1 MAGNQTT
8 VMVEGMT
15 CANCAQSL
23 TNHLTSNGYS
33 DVDVNFAKGEL
44 IMPADQSVDL
54 EKLSKEIGKAGFK
67 YTGLKSEGQQGGMSL
82 IEKKF
87 LFTLPF
93 TVPLL
98 LHMIPGIPFVGDPL
112 VQLILSLPVVIMGWW
127 HFGRSAYFSLKS
139 GVPNMDVLIFIGSTA
154 AFAYSLTG
162 TLLYWGT
169 PAAHTYMFFETAA
182 TIVTLVLLGNVLE
195 HRSVK
200 QTTTAITSL
209 EKLQVGT
216 AKRVSLQMG
225 EQKVDEVEIEDIGVH
240 DLIMLNTGDGI
251 PADGELIQGDVSV
264 NESMIT
270 GESIPVTK
278 KVGDVVTGGT
288 IIEDGNALMR
298 VTGVGEST
306 VLSGIIDMVNRAQRT
321 KPAIQKLADRIS
333 AVFVPVV
340 LAISLLTFLLSYFGF
355 NISLEASIMS
365 SVAVLVISCPC
376 AMGLATPTAVMVG
389 LGRSAQ
395 EGVLFKGA
403 DSMERLASVKTV
415 VFDKTGTLTTGQI
428 HVSLIDHDTS
438 FDKSEVNS
446 ATLGLEMHSSH
457 PIAKS
462 VTEMLKADTIARA
475 FENVEEEK
483 GRGMKG
489 KDADGNSWM
498 IGSSATITED
508 RKGDLFLTKNGE
520 WVASFV
526 LKDTIRGNAKAMISF
541 LHRND
546 IETVILSG
554 DSEAKTNEVAAEL
567 GIKTKHWQKSP
578 EQKLEILKE
587 YVKSAPTAMVGD
599 GINDAPALTQA
610 TVGISLSQGTQ
621 VAIEAADV
629 VLLEQYGIGQLE
641 RAFRMGQE
649 TVRTIRQNLFW
660 AFFYNVIAIPIAA
673 VGLLNPM
680 VAAFSMA
687 FSDVVVIGNSIRFKF
702 RSIK

>member
-1 MAGNQTT
+1 
-8 VMVEGMT
+8 MVEGMT

-23 TNHLTSNGYS
+23 TKHLTSSGYS
-33 DVDVNFAKGEL
+33 DIDVNFAKGEL
-44 IMPADQSVDL
+44 VIPEGQSVDL

-67 YTGLKSEGQQGGMSL
+67 YTGLKTEKQKGGMSS

-98 LHMIPGIPFVGDPL
+98 LHMIPGIPFIGDPL
-112 VQLILSLPVVIMGWW
+112 VQFILSLPVVIMGWW
-127 HFGRSAYFSLKS
+127 HFGRSAYFSLKT

-162 TLLYWGT
+162 TVLYWGT
-169 PAAHTYMFFETAA
+169 EAASIYMFFETAA

-225 EQKVDEVEIEDIGVH
+225 EQKVDEVAIEDIGLH
-240 DLIMLNTGDGI
+240 DLIMLNSGDGI

-270 GESIPVTK
+270 GESMPVAK

-288 IIEDGNALMR
+288 VIEDGNALMR

-321 KPAIQKLADRIS
+321 KPAIQKMADRIS

-340 LAISLLTFLLSYFGF
+340 LGVSAITFLLSYFAFG
-355 NISLEASIMS
+355 ISLEASIMS

-428 HVSLIDHDTS
+428 SVSLIDYDPT
-438 FDKSEVNS
+438 FDQSEVKS
-446 ATLGLEMHSSH
+446 VTLGLEMHSSH

-462 VTEMLKADTIARA
+462 VTEMLKADTIAKA
-475 FENVEEEK
+475 LQNMKEEK
-483 GRGMKG
+483 GNGMKG
-489 KDADGNSWM
+489 EDTEGNTWM
-498 IGSSATITED
+498 IGSSATFNSD
-508 RKGDLFLTKNGE
+508 KNGDLFLTKNGE
-520 WVASFV
+520 WVASFA
-526 LKDTIRGNAKAMISF
+526 LEDTIRKEAKAMIEF

-567 GIKTKHWQKSP
+567 GIKTTHWQKTP

-587 YVKSAPTAMVGD
+587 YVKTAPTAMVGD

-629 VLLEQYGIGQLE
+629 VLLENYGIGQLE
-641 RAFRMGQE
+641 RAYRMGQE

-660 AFFYNVIAIPIAA
+660 AFFYNVIAIPVAA
-673 VGLLNPM
+673 FGLLNPM

-702 RSIK
+702 RSVK

>member
-1 MAGNQTT
+1 MASNQTT
-8 VMVEGMT
+8 IMVEGMT

-23 TNHLTSNGYS
+23 TKHLASSGYTNL
-33 DVDVNFAKGEL
+33 DVNFAKGEL
-44 IMPADQSVDL
+44 VLPADQSVDL
-54 EKLSKEIGKAGFK
+54 EKLSKEISNAGFK
-67 YTGLKSEGQQGGMSL
+67 YTGLKADLKEGGMSS

-112 VQLILSLPVVIMGWW
+112 VQLILSLPVVVMGWW
-127 HFGRSAYFSLKS
+127 HFGRSAYFSLKT

-154 AFAYSLTG
+154 AFLYSLTG

-169 PAAHTYMFFETAA
+169 EAAHTYMFFETAA

-216 AKRVSLQMG
+216 AKRISLQMG
-225 EQKVDEVEIEDIGVH
+225 GQKVDEVEIEDIGVH

-251 PADGELIQGDVSV
+251 PADGELIQGDVSI

-278 KVGDVVTGGT
+278 TIGDSVTGGT
-288 IIEDGNALMR
+288 IVEDGNALMR

-306 VLSGIIDMVNRAQRT
+306 VLSGIIDMVNRAQQT

-340 LAISLLTFLLSYFGF
+340 LAISAITFLISYFVIG
-355 NISLEASIMS
+355 ISLEAAVMS

-415 VFDKTGTLTTGQI
+415 VFDKTGTLTTGEI
-428 HVSLIDHDTS
+428 TVSLVDLDPSIDE
-438 FDKSEVNS
+438 SEVRS
-446 ATLGLEMHSSH
+446 VTLGLEMHSSH

-462 VTEMLKADTIARA
+462 VTEMLKADTIANA
-475 FENVEEEK
+475 LTNVREEK
-483 GRGMKG
+483 AKGMIG
-489 KDADGNSWM
+489 EDSDGNTWM
-498 IGSSATITED
+498 IGSSATINGD

-520 WVASFV
+520 WMSSFT
-526 LKDTIRGNAKAMISF
+526 LKDTIRAEAKAMIDF

-554 DSEAKTNEVAAEL
+554 DSETKTSEVASEL
-567 GIKTKHWQKSP
+567 GIKIKHWQKSP
-578 EQKLEILKE
+578 EQKLDILKE
-587 YVKSAPTAMVGD
+587 YVNASPTAMVGD

-641 RAFRMGQE
+641 RAYRMGEE

-702 RSIK
+702 RSVK

>member
-1 MAGNQTT
+1 
-8 VMVEGMT
+8 
-15 CANCAQSL
+15 
-23 TNHLTSNGYS
+23 
-33 DVDVNFAKGEL
+33 
-44 IMPADQSVDL
+44 
-54 EKLSKEIGKAGFK
+54 
-67 YTGLKSEGQQGGMSL
+67 
-82 IEKKF
+82 
-87 LFTLPF
+87 
-93 TVPLL
+93 
-98 LHMIPGIPFVGDPL
+98 
-112 VQLILSLPVVIMGWW
+112 
-127 HFGRSAYFSLKS
+127 
-139 GVPNMDVLIFIGSTA
+139 MDVLIFIGSTA

-162 TLLYWGT
+162 TLLFWET
-169 PAAHTYMFFETAA
+169 EAAHTYMFFETAA

-270 GESIPVTK
+270 GESIPVSK
-278 KVGDVVTGGT
+278 IVGDPVTGGT
-288 IIEDGNALMR
+288 IVEDGNALMR

-340 LAISLLTFLLSYFGF
+340 LAVSALTFLLSYFAF
-355 NISLEASIMS
+355 SIPLEASIMS

-428 HVSLIDHDTS
+428 NVSLMDFDPS
-438 FDKSEVNS
+438 FDEREVNS

-462 VTEMLKADTIARA
+462 VTEILKANTIAKA
-475 FENVEEEK
+475 LQNVEEQK

-489 KDADGNSWM
+489 VDADGNTWM
-498 IGSSATITED
+498 IGSSVTINAD

-526 LKDTIRGNAKAMISF
+526 LKDTIRKDAKAMIAF

-567 GIKTKHWQKSP
+567 GIKIKHWQKSP

-587 YVKSAPTAMVGD
+587 YVAAAPTAMVGD

-629 VLLEQYGIGQLE
+629 VLLEKYGIGQLE
-641 RAFRMGQE
+641 RAIRMGEE

-702 RSIK
+702 RSVK

>member
-1 MAGNQTT
+1 MASDQTT

-23 TNHLTSNGYS
+23 TKHLTSEGYS

-44 IMPADQSVDL
+44 VMSSDQSVDL
-54 EKLSKEIGKAGFK
+54 ERLSKEIGKAGFK
-67 YTGLKSEGQQGGMSL
+67 YTGLKYEKQKGGMSS

-93 TVPLL
+93 TIPLL
-98 LHMIPGIPFVGDPL
+98 LHMIPGVPFVGDPL
-112 VQLILSLPVVIMGWW
+112 VQLVLSLPVVILGWW
-127 HFGRSAYFSLKS
+127 HFGRSAFFSLKT

-162 TLLYWGT
+162 TLLFWET
-169 PAAHTYMFFETAA
+169 EAAHTYMFFETAA

-270 GESIPVTK
+270 GESIPVSK
-278 KVGDVVTGGT
+278 IVGDPVTGGT
-288 IIEDGNALMR
+288 IVEDGNALMR

-340 LAISLLTFLLSYFGF
+340 LAVSALTFLLSYFAF
-355 NISLEASIMS
+355 SIPLEASIMS

-428 HVSLIDHDTS
+428 NVSLMDFDPS
-438 FDKSEVNS
+438 FDEREVNS

-462 VTEMLKADTIARA
+462 VTEILKANTIAKA
-475 FENVEEEK
+475 LQNVEEQK

-489 KDADGNSWM
+489 VDADGNTWM
-498 IGSSATITED
+498 IGSSVTINAD

-526 LKDTIRGNAKAMISF
+526 LKDTIRKDAKAMIAF

-567 GIKTKHWQKSP
+567 GIKIKHWQKSP

-587 YVKSAPTAMVGD
+587 YVAAAPTAMVGD

-629 VLLEQYGIGQLE
+629 VLLEKYGIGQLE
-641 RAFRMGQE
+641 RAIRMGEE

-702 RSIK
+702 RSVK